1 MFTVTLDNAGAEERS
16 EIMAHLKERGIETRP
31 VVHPLHTLPPYLSSS
46 QGESFPVAE
55 HIARFGM
62 NLPTW
67 AGLTR
72 EDVRYVCDSLLE
84 CYVTSKS
91 L

>member
-1 MFTVTLDNAGAEERS
+1 MFTVVMGSDGAEDRS
-16 EIMAHLKERGIETRP
+16 EIMAHLQERGIETRP
-31 VVHPLHTLPPYLSSS
+31 VVHPLHTLPPYLNAS
-46 QGESFPVAE
+46 QAERFPVAE
-55 HIARFGM
+55 RIARYGI

-67 AGLTR
+67 AGLTG

-84 CYVTSKS
+84 CYVTPKS